1 MQQEH
6 SAFGKLV
13 VHAKASTARM
23 VRRYIL
29 FLIPAIGLGIVGLI
43 GLIDPSVMG
52 MEGEEWVAF
61 IILGAAVLYVL
72 LMLLFVKPYEVA
84 VYEGGLVWK
93 RRGTKIN
100 EISFNNFG
108 VSDVIETTTYGFIP
122 ISKVR
127 NINITG
133 TNGNSTSL
141 NLTRTNTPNFHNF
154 ADTLIAAQHVYITK
168 DWTPENVF
176 NVTLDFGNELILE
189 NGKFLHRKGHRKE
202 KFAALQDVV
211 TVDIFDNTTVLRG
224 KQDDFGK
231 SEKLLEVTGMARINT
246 AALYL
251 VVDLALQKQ

>member
-6 SAFGKLV
+6 STFGKLV
-13 VHAKASTARM
+13 LHAKASTARM

-29 FLIPAIGLGIVGLI
+29 FLIPAIGLGIVGLV
-43 GLIDPSVMG
+43 GLIDPSAMG
-52 MEGEEWVAF
+52 MEDEQWVAF
-61 IILGAAVLYVL
+61 IVLGAAVLYIL
-72 LMLLFVKPYEVA
+72 IMFLFVKPYEVA
-84 VYEGGLVWK
+84 IYEGGLVWK
-93 RRGTKIN
+93 RRGNKIN
-100 EISFNNFG
+100 EVSFYDFG

-122 ISKVR
+122 VSKVR

-133 TNGNSTSL
+133 ANGNSTSL

-154 ADTLIAAQHVYITK
+154 ADTLLAVQHLYITK

-176 NVTLDFGNELILE
+176 NISLDFGNELILE
-189 NGKFLHRKGHRKE
+189 NGKFLHRKGHKKE

-211 TVDIFDNTTVLRG
+211 TVDIFDNTTILRG
-224 KQDDFGK
+224 KQDEFGK
-231 SEKLLEVTGMARINT
+231 AEVLLEVTGEARINT